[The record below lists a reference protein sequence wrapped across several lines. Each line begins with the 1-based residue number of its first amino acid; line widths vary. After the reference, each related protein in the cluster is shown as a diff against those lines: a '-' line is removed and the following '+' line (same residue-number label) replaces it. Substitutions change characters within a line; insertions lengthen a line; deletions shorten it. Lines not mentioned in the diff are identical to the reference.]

1 MSKDFLIACVCFF
14 SFGIFGCA
22 TSPAVGFTAD
32 GARIDEITLKQSN
45 VYVIEC
51 AHPILIDTGTAAD
64 MNDLNA
70 ALADLGLRPYQ
81 FGLAIVTHAHHDH
94 AGLANQLQKG
104 YGVPIMLG
112 AGDEEQAARGEDD
125 KLKPQNLTGVFLK
138 PWLVKDFPSFTP
150 DIVVSA
156 PMDLRSYGVN
166 GTVMPMPGHTRGSI
180 VVVLPNHA
188 AFVGDEMLGGYFGG
202 AFFPHHAGE
211 HYYQA
216 DADQNRRNIDL
227 LLDRGIET
235 FYLGHGG
242 PVNRESVASAFGSRE

>member
-1 MSKDFLIACVCFF
+1 MSRLRSLMLAPILSLGA
-14 SFGIFGCA
+14 FGCA
-22 TSPAVGFTAD
+22 TSHAVGVTAD
-32 GARIDEITLKQSN
+32 GAQIDELTLKQSN

-64 MNDLNA
+64 MKDLDA

-94 AGLANQLQKG
+94 AGLAKQLQND

-112 AGDEEQAARGEDD
+112 AGDADQAARGEDD
-125 KLKPQNLTGVFLK
+125 ALKPQNLTGTFLK
-138 PWLVKDFPSFTP
+138 PWLVKDFPQFTA
-150 DIVVSA
+150 DVLVST
-156 PMDLRSYGVN
+156 PVDLKPYGVN
-166 GTVMPMPGHTRGSI
+166 GTVLPMPGHTAGSI
-180 VVVLPNHA
+180 VVLLPNHA

-202 AFFPHHAGE
+202 ALFPHHAGE

-216 DADQNRRNIDL
+216 DADQNRRNIHAL
-227 LLDRGIET
+227 FDRGVQT

-242 PVNRESVASAFGSRE
+242 PVNRESVASAFAMP

>member
-1 MSKDFLIACVCFF
+1 MLFLRCLLCLLCLSCLPCVT
-14 SFGIFGCA
+14 GCA
-22 TSPAVGFTAD
+22 TSHVVGYTAD
-32 GARIDEITLKQSN
+32 GAAIDEITLKQSN

-64 MNDLNA
+64 MSDLNA

-94 AGLANQLQKG
+94 AGLAKLLQNG

-112 AGDEEQAARGEDD
+112 AADADQAARGEDD
-125 KLKPQNLTGVFLK
+125 QLKPQNLTGSFLK
-138 PWLVKDFPSFTP
+138 PWLVKDFPQFTP
-150 DIVVSA
+150 DVLVSG
-156 PMDLRSYGVN
+156 PIDLKPYGVN
-166 GTVMPMPGHTRGSI
+166 GTVLPMPGHTAGSI
-180 VVVLPNHA
+180 VVLLPNHA

-216 DADQNRRNIDL
+216 DADQNRRNIATL
-227 LLDRGIET
+227 LGRGVET

-242 PVNRESVASAFGSRE
+242 PVTRESVASAFE